1 MIFRIAFCLILLSAA
16 YGVYRMFR
24 AIMSDFEDDES
35 YFVGMNIITFDICAT
50 IVLGALAILFA
61 GGAK

>member
-1 MIFRIAFCLILLSAA
+1 MIFRVAFCLILLSAA

-35 YFVGMNIITFDICAT
+35 YFVGMNILLFDVCAV
-50 IVLGALAILFA
+50 IVVLAVGVLFI
-61 GGAK
+61 GRP

>member
-1 MIFRIAFCLILLSAA
+1 MIFRVAFCLILLSAA
-16 YGVYRMFR
+16 YGVYKMFR
-24 AIMSDFEDDES
+24 AIISDFEDDES

-50 IVLGALAILFA
+50 IVLGALVILFA